1 MDFSSLN
8 STSRMEN
15 DMQMKKMS
23 ELEIGQK
30 YDISKLRLVK
40 TKFGS
45 RIIATIADEFIV
57 FLPARVGKALEND
70 SNQLDQLNN
79 EADQKRL
86 QILYLGG
93 PYNKFEF
100 CGKI

>member
-1 MDFSSLN
+1 MD
-8 STSRMEN
+8 N
-15 DMQMKKMS
+15 DVEMKKMS

-30 YDISKLRLVK
+30 YDITKLRLVK
-40 TKFGS
+40 TKFGC
-45 RIIATIADEFIV
+45 RIIATIADEYIV
-57 FLPARVGKALEND
+57 FLPARVGKALENEPT
-70 SNQLDQLNN
+70 QLDQLNN
-79 EADQKRL
+79 EANQKRL